1 MKNASAVIL
10 NSLIYLISIF
20 LIVVNFTLC
29 KSNRSRMEINK
40 DKSRLVYDF
49 FGNVIESAAC
59 LVAALLKL
67 GFDLDWI

>member
-1 MKNASAVIL
+1 MKDASAVI

-20 LIVVNFTLC
+20 LIVINLTLC
-29 KSNRSRMEINK
+29 KNSRSRMEINK
-40 DKSRLVYDF
+40 NKSRIVF
-49 FGNVIESAAC
+49 SGNVIESAAC